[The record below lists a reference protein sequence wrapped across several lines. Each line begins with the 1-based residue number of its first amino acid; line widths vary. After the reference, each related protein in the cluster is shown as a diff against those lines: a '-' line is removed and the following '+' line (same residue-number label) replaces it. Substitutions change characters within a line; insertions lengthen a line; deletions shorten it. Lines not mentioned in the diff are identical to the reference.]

1 MSEIT
6 TYEELFAAFCKYDPE
21 TGSQVIDYQPWGR
34 MSIVIWLDDL
44 QAYKV
49 KLLEPDKFVVQH
61 VSQADIEKKLG
72 TKRKKRI

>member
-6 TYEELFAAFCKYDPE
+6 TYEELFVAFCKYDPK
-21 TGSQVIDYQPWGR
+21 TGSRVIDYHPWGR
-34 MSIVIWLDDL
+34 MSIVIWLNNF

-61 VSQADIEKKLG
+61 VSQTDIEKKLG